1 MNRTLTRAAQLTL
14 LTAPLLTL
22 GAASAQAP
30 SAQQLA
36 TATYVILDP
45 VIEGNQN
52 LVNAEQRQSILA
64 AMRRDSGGA
73 LKRRYPQAT
82 IAAAPSATAIQ
93 VRPVFIAPN
102 ALVPWNK
109 LGARLEL
116 QTPQG
121 QKLTVSDTFGISV
134 LLRYRAEF
142 VNYMYDQLATR
153 LPR

>member
-1 MNRTLTRAAQLTL
+1 MGALLLSGAAAAQPAT
-14 LTAPLLTL
+14 
-22 GAASAQAP
+22 GAWNAQRL
-30 SAQQLA
+30 SN
-36 TATYVILDP
+36 ATYVILDP

-52 LVNAEQRQSILA
+52 LVSAEQRQSILA

-82 IAAAPSATAIQ
+82 ITATPSANAIQ
-93 VRPVFIAPN
+93 VRPVFVAPN

-109 LGARLEL
+109 LGARMEF
-116 QTPQG
+116 QAPGG
-121 QKLTVSDTFGISV
+121 QRMTVSDTFGISV

>member
-1 MNRTLTRAAQLTL
+1 MNTPRILTRAAL
-14 LTAPLLTL
+14 LAPLLSL
-22 GAASAQAP
+22 GVASAQAP

-52 LVNAEQRQSILA
+52 LVSADQRQSILA

-82 IAAAPSATAIQ
+82 IAATPTANAIQ
-93 VRPVFIAPN
+93 VRPVFVAPN
-102 ALVPWNK
+102 ALLPWNK
-109 LGARLEL
+109 LGARLEF
-116 QTPQG
+116 QTAQG
-121 QKLTVSDTFGISV
+121 QTYAVSDTFGISV

>member
-1 MNRTLTRAAQLTL
+1 MKTTTLTRAALAVPMLALGVAAAQPAPTL
-14 LTAPLLTL
+14 SP
-22 GAASAQAP
+22 QRM
-30 SAQQLA
+30 A

-52 LVNAEQRQSILA
+52 LVNADQRRSILE
-64 AMRRDSGGA
+64 AMKRDSGGA

-82 IAAAPSATAIQ
+82 IAAGPTANAIQ
-93 VRPVFIAPN
+93 VRPVFVAPS

-116 QTPQG
+116 QMPEG
-121 QKLTVSDTFGISV
+121 QKYSVSDSFGISV